1 MTPDALRT
9 YKRAAMNIL
18 HSARRLSASYVDN
31 FLPFLSARK
40 SLAPD
45 DRPEPMDVADQLC
58 QDHDSFSDHGSPVKA
73 AKREPDENAPPKPSA
88 RKAPASAKKPVLIA
102 SAKKP
107 SAASAK
113 KVVKVK
119 TVTKAKPEPPK
130 KVVIALAKPSATKA
144 KQPAP
149 KAKSAPA
156 LPLRVK
162 SEPMRR
168 SSRSIAHKKGFF
180 AERNLERIVWTG
192 TGTALDPVCV

>member
-1 MTPDALRT
+1 
-9 YKRAAMNIL
+9 MNIL

-58 QDHDSFSDHGSPVKA
+58 GHDSFSDHGSPVKA
-73 AKREPDENAPPKPSA
+73 AKHEPDENAPPKPSA

-102 SAKKP
+102 SVKKP
-107 SAASAK
+107 AASAASAK

-119 TVTKAKPEPPK
+119 TVTKATKPQ
-130 KVVIALAKPSATKA
+130 AKPSA
-144 KQPAP
+144 AP

>member
-1 MTPDALRT
+1 
-9 YKRAAMNIL
+9 MNIL

-58 QDHDSFSDHGSPVKA
+58 GHDSFSDHGSPVKA

-102 SAKKP
+102 SVKKP
-107 SAASAK
+107 AASAASAK

-130 KVVIALAKPSATKA
+130 KVVIAVAMPSATKA